1 MRVSPVNDRGF
12 TFVEIMIVVTL
23 IGLLAA
29 IAVPSWHRA
38 RQNSQLHS
46 IANNLR
52 MLESAKAQY
61 ALENRLATSQTVNLS
76 DLARYLKN
84 QQLPRP
90 VVEETY
96 SICGAGTVTDLVQAD
111 FAGTLAGKTSPLTIT
126 SFN

>member
-1 MRVSPVNDRGF
+1 MRVRPRGDRGF
-12 TFVEIMIVVTL
+12 TFVEIMIVVAL

-38 RQNSQLHS
+38 RQNSQLNS

-61 ALENRLATSQTVNLS
+61 ALENRLATGQTINLS
-76 DLARYLKN
+76 DLAQYLKN

-90 VVEETY
+90 VAEETY
-96 SICGAGTVTDLVQAD
+96 SLGGGGTVADLVQAD
-111 FAGTLAGKTSPLTIT
+111 FAGTLAGKTSPVTIT

>member
-1 MRVSPVNDRGF
+1 MRVRPVGDRGF
-12 TFVEIMIVVTL
+12 TFVEIMIVVAL

-52 MLESAKAQY
+52 LLESAKAQY
-61 ALENRLATSQTVNLS
+61 TLEKRLATSQAINLS
-76 DLARYLKN
+76 DLAQYLRT
-84 QQLPRP
+84 QQLPKP
-90 VVEETY
+90 VAEETY
-96 SICGAGTVTDLVQAD
+96 SIGGGGTVADLVQAG